1 MEAQAKGL
9 EALVEVQSMS
19 SDSVS
24 PNVSK
29 SPDVS
34 ISPGDD
40 EAVEEIIPVPSADE
54 LSGYAIHEDPFNM
67 SLMEDFCGEISDLP
81 LRNDD

>member
-1 MEAQAKGL
+1 
-9 EALVEVQSMS
+9 MS

-34 ISPGDD
+34 ISPDD
-40 EAVEEIIPVPSADE
+40 AEAVEEIISVPRPDE